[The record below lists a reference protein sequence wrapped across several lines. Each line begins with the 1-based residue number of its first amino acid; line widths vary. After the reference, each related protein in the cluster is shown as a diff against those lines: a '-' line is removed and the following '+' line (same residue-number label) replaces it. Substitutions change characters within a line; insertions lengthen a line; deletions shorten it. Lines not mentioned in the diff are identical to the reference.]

1 MGYRTA
7 IQFTTT
13 LIDARSAR
21 FKRLVIGFVS
31 VGLVSLLLALILGS
45 GLPLFGILF
54 LPLLVGEFLRA
65 DTLLVNQ
72 WREYIMTL
80 WAREQIDLPVMI
92 ETIRVVPGMPD
103 KTLEG
108 LLGSLPRMDS
118 PNLSVPAAL
127 RQALLLTQQ
136 ALDHLQV
143 QRVILTTALYSIGL
157 LSLVVALVVG
167 SGLPLL
173 GLVIIPFIW
182 VCARWRIG
190 RRLRCSRK
198 DVDQLFAGE
207 SMDND
212 GYVRLAATFDWRGV
226 PPQWKNEWLASS
238 ANRPA
243 ERLSTA
249 WRAHLRGFGP
259 VFRALGFRR

>member
-1 MGYRTA
+1 MWKNRSKQTDSAPEPEPTSSYWAA

-21 FKRLVIGFVS
+21 FKRLMIGFVS

-45 GLPLFGILF
+45 GLPLLGLLF
-54 LPLLVGEFLRA
+54 LPPLVGDFLCA

-72 WREYIMTL
+72 WREHIMTL
-80 WAREQIDLPVMI
+80 WAREHIDLPLMV

-108 LLGSLPRMDS
+108 LLGSLPKMDS
-118 PNLSVPAAL
+118 PDLSVPATL

-143 QRVILTTALYSIGL
+143 QRVLLTTALYSIGL
-157 LSLVVALVVG
+157 MSLVVALVAG

-173 GLVIIPFIW
+173 GLVFIPFIW
-182 VCARWRIG
+182 VCARWLIG
-190 RRLRCSRK
+190 RRLYRSRK
-198 DVDQLFAGE
+198 DIDRLFVGE
-207 SMDND
+207 SMDAD
-212 GYVRLAATFDWRGV
+212 GYVRLATTLDWRSV
-226 PPQWKNEWLASS
+226 PPKWKNKWLASS
-238 ANRPA
+238 ANRPE
-243 ERLSTA
+243 ERLGTA
-249 WRAHLRGFGP
+249 
-259 VFRALGFRR
+259 

>member
-1 MGYRTA
+1 MWRKRSKQTDSAPEPEPASCYRTA

-45 GLPLFGILF
+45 GLPLLGLLF
-54 LPLLVGEFLRA
+54 LPPLVGGFLCA

-72 WREYIMTL
+72 WREHIMTL
-80 WAREQIDLPVMI
+80 WAREQIDLPVVV

-103 KTLEG
+103 KTLAG

-118 PNLSVPAAL
+118 PDLSVPAAL

-136 ALDHLQV
+136 ALDHFQV
-143 QRVILTTALYSIGL
+143 QHVLLTTALYSIGL
-157 LSLVVALVVG
+157 LSFVVALVAG

-173 GLVIIPFIW
+173 GLVFIPFIW
-182 VCARWRIG
+182 VCAWWLIG
-190 RRLRCSRK
+190 RRFQRGRK
-198 DVDQLFAGE
+198 DVDRLFAGE
-207 SMDND
+207 SMDAD
-212 GYVRLAATFDWRGV
+212 GYIRLATTLDWRGI

-238 ANRPA
+238 ANRPE
-243 ERLSTA
+243 ERLGTA
-249 WRAHLRGFGP
+249 
-259 VFRALGFRR
+259 

>member
-31 VGLVSLLLALILGS
+31 VGLVSLLLALILDS
-45 GLPLFGILF
+45 GLPLLGILF
-54 LPLLVGEFLRA
+54 LPLLVGDFLCA

-80 WAREQIDLPVMI
+80 WAREHIDLPIMV

-108 LLGSLPRMDS
+108 LLGSLPKMDS
-118 PNLSVPAAL
+118 PNLSVPATL

-143 QRVILTTALYSIGL
+143 QRVLLTTALYSIGL
-157 LSLVVALVVG
+157 LSLVIALLAG

-173 GLVIIPFIW
+173 GLVLIPFVW
-182 VCARWRIG
+182 VCARWLSG
-190 RRLRCSRK
+190 RRFQRSTK
-198 DVDQLFAGE
+198 DVDRLFAGK
-207 SMDND
+207 SMDADN
-212 GYVRLAATFDWRGV
+212 YVRLATTLDWRGV
-226 PPQWKNEWLASS
+226 PLQWKKEWLA
-238 ANRPA
+238 
-243 ERLSTA
+243 
-249 WRAHLRGFGP
+249 
-259 VFRALGFRR
+259 VIC